1 MYIMEYDMTTFSDEH
16 IAGQR
21 LMLGFD
27 GYELNSEL
35 KYLIKDMKAGGIIL
49 FSRNIPGSP
58 QNPEQL
64 KQLCQS
70 AQEYAASCG
79 QPPLFISIDQEGGR
93 VARLKPPFTQFPGN
107 PVIKTEAD
115 AELAAKTMAADLNS
129 VGINMNLAPVMDVAD
144 DKSLMADRVFGN
156 DPQRVSRLGVKMI
169 ETLQSNGIMAVAKHF
184 PGIGRTSI
192 DSHLDLPISDAAT
205 SEMDKFELLPFNAAV
220 QHKTAGIMLSHV
232 LYKQLDPDFPAS
244 ISVPIARDL
253 LRRKMGFDG
262 LVITDDLDM
271 GAIAKHYDLG
281 TCIRQILLAEIDIVL
296 ICAKSPKIETAFE
309 EILNNFRASQ
319 DMKAKGLSSFN
330 RILEMKRRYLNLTP
344 CPLP

>member
-1 MYIMEYDMTTFSDEH
+1 MTTFSDEH

-35 KYLIKDMKAGGIIL
+35 KYLIREMKIGGIIL

-64 KQLCQS
+64 RQLCQS

-79 QPPLFISIDQEGGR
+79 LPPLFISIDQEGGR
-93 VARLKPPFTQFPGN
+93 VARLKSPFTQFSGN
-107 PVIKTEAD
+107 PAIKSESE
-115 AELAAKTMAADLNS
+115 AELVAKTMASDLNS

-156 DPQRVSRLGVKMI
+156 DPKWVSRLGVKMI

-184 PGIGRTSI
+184 PGIGRTHT
-192 DSHLDLPISDAAT
+192 DSHLDLPVFDAAK
-205 SEMDKFELLPFNAAV
+205 SEMDKLELLPFNAAV
-220 QHKTAGIMLSHV
+220 QHKTAGMMLSHI

-244 ISVPIARDL
+244 LSVPIARDL
-253 LRRKMGFDG
+253 LRREMGFDG

-271 GAIAKHYDLG
+271 GAIAKHYDFN

-309 EILNNFRASQ
+309 EILKNFRASQ
-319 DMKAKGLSSFN
+319 DMKTKGLSSFN
-330 RILEMKRRYLNLTP
+330 RISEAKRRYLNLTP
-344 CPLP
+344 PAPLP

>member
-1 MYIMEYDMTTFSDEH
+1 MTTFSDEH

-27 GYELNSEL
+27 GAELNSGL
-35 KYLIKDMKAGGIIL
+35 KYLIREMKIGGIIL

-93 VARLKPPFTQFPGN
+93 VARLKSPFTQFSGN
-107 PVIKTEAD
+107 PVMKSEDD
-115 AELAAKTMAADLNS
+115 AEIVAKTMASELNS
-129 VGINMNLAPVMDVAD
+129 VGINMNLAPVMDIAD

-156 DPQRVSRLGVKMI
+156 DPQWVSRMGVKMI
-169 ETLQSNGIMAVAKHF
+169 ETLQANSIMAVAKHF
-184 PGIGRTSI
+184 PGIGRTSL
-192 DSHLDLPISDAAT
+192 DSHLDLPISDAAK
-205 SEMDKFELLPFNAAV
+205 SEMDNFELLPFNAAV

-244 ISVPIARDL
+244 LSVPIARDL
-253 LRRKMGFDG
+253 LRREMGFDG
-262 LVITDDLDM
+262 LVMTDDLDM
-271 GAIAKHYDLG
+271 GAIAKHYDLS

-296 ICAKSPKIETAFE
+296 ISAKSPNVETAFE
-309 EILNNFRASQ
+309 EILKNFMASQ
-319 DMKAKGLSSFN
+319 DIKAKGLSSFN
-330 RILEMKRRYLNLTP
+330 RILETKHRYLNLTRR
-344 CPLP
+344 LGVRG